1 MPKNQNKT
9 QPTKQS
15 VSAFL
20 NAIEDLE
27 RRKDCKTVAKLMQEI
42 TKHKPKMWGTS
53 IVGFGEY
60 HYTYDSGREG
70 DFLRMGFSPRKA
82 ALTIYIMPGYTDYSE
97 LLAKL
102 GPYKKGK
109 SCLYLKRLEDIHMP
123 TLKKL
128 IKAGW
133 KDMLKLYPIV

>member
-1 MPKNQNKT
+1 MPKNKT
-9 QPTKQS
+9 QATKQS

-20 NAIEDLE
+20 NAIEDPE

-60 HYTYDSGREG
+60 HYKYDSGREG

-97 LLAKL
+97 LLVKL

-109 SCLYLKRLEDIHMP
+109 SCLYLKKLEDIHMP
-123 TLKKL
+123 TLTKL